1 MSIRHEMEMS
11 GMKKITLIYFSPTKT
26 TETVLR
32 AITQGLAQRL
42 GVSGSEINA
51 INFTSPQVRD
61 TELAPFD
68 DNDIVLLGAP
78 VYAGRLPVD
87 AAVFFTKLKA
97 VGTPAILTVV
107 YGNREYEDALLEL
120 KDVAAACGF
129 IPVSG
134 AAFIGEHSFASTQ
147 IPVAMNRPDENDLK
161 QAEKFGADS
170 GNLLK
175 KSDDLKKMAE
185 LKVPGNF
192 PYKEGMGKGAPDF
205 IRVTDFCTNCG
216 LCAAACPSNAIDAE
230 RGFATIAED
239 CILCCAC
246 IKVCPEHARE
256 MKDGP
261 IKDKAKWL
269 NETCATPKSAQ
280 VFFATEP

>member
-1 MSIRHEMEMS
+1 MSIGHETEMS

-42 GVSGSEINA
+42 EISGSEINA
-51 INFTSPQVRD
+51 INFTSPKVRE
-61 TELAPFD
+61 TVLAPFN

-78 VYAGRLPVD
+78 VYAGRLPAD
-87 AAVFFTKLKA
+87 AADFLKKLKA
-97 VGTPAILTVV
+97 VDTPAILTVV

-120 KDVAAACGF
+120 KDIASACGF

-134 AAFIGEHSFASTQ
+134 ASFIGEHAFASTQ

-161 QAEKFGADS
+161 QAEDYGADS
-170 GNLLK
+170 ANLLK
-175 KSDDLKKMAE
+175 KTNDLKKMAD
-185 LKVPGNF
+185 LKVPGKF

-205 IRVTDFCTNCG
+205 IAVTDFCTNCG
-216 LCAAACPSNAIDAE
+216 LCVTACPSNAIDAE
-230 RGFATIAED
+230 HGFATIVQD

-246 IKVCPEHARE
+246 IKECPEHARV

-261 IKDKAKWL
+261 IKDKARWL
-269 NETCATPKSAQ
+269 NETCSTPKSVQ
-280 VFFATEP
+280 VFFATGP

>member
-1 MSIRHEMEMS
+1 METF

-32 AITQGLAQRL
+32 AITQGLAQSL
-42 GVSGSEINA
+42 EISGSEITA
-51 INFTSPQVRD
+51 VNFTPPEIRD
-61 TELAPFD
+61 TALTPFD

-78 VYAGRLPVD
+78 VYAGRLPAD
-87 AAVFFTKLKA
+87 AADFFKKLTA
-97 VGTPAILTVV
+97 ANTPAILTVV

-120 KDVAAACGF
+120 KDVASACGF

-134 AAFIGEHSFASTQ
+134 AAFIGEHSFASTD

-161 QAEKFGADS
+161 QAENFGADT

-175 KSDDLKKMAE
+175 KTNDLKKISA

-192 PYKEGMGKGAPDF
+192 PYKDGMGKGAPDF
-205 IRVTDFCTNCG
+205 IEVTDSCTNCG
-216 LCAAACPSNAIDAE
+216 ICSTACPSNAIDAD
-230 RGFATIAED
+230 RGFATIAEN

-246 IKVCPEHARE
+246 IKACPEEARL

-261 IKDKAKWL
+261 IKDKARWL
-269 NETCATPKSAQ
+269 NETCSTPKSVQ
-280 VFFATEP
+280 LFFATAP

>member
-1 MSIRHEMEMS
+1 
-11 GMKKITLIYFSPTKT
+11 MKKITLVYFSPTKT

-32 AITQGLAQRL
+32 AITQGLAQSL
-42 GVSGSEINA
+42 EISGSEITA
-51 INFTSPQVRD
+51 VDFTRPEIRD
-61 TELAPFD
+61 TVLAPFE

-78 VYAGRLPVD
+78 VYAGRLPAD
-87 AAVFFTKLKA
+87 AADFLKKLTA
-97 VGTPAILTVV
+97 SDTPAILTVV

-120 KDVAAACGF
+120 KDVASACGF

-134 AAFIGEHSFASTQ
+134 AAFIGEHSFASTD

-161 QAEKFGADS
+161 QAEDFGNNT

-175 KSDDLKKMAE
+175 KTKDLKKITALE
-185 LKVPGNF
+185 VPGNF

-205 IRVTDFCTNCG
+205 IEVTDACTACG
-216 LCAAACPSNAIDAE
+216 ICAAACPSNAIDE
-230 RGFATIAED
+230 ENGFATIAAD

-246 IKVCPEHARE
+246 IKACPEQARL

-261 IKDKAKWL
+261 IKDKARWL
-269 NETCATPKSAQ
+269 NETCSTPKPVQ
-280 VFFATEP
+280 VFFAAES

>member
-1 MSIRHEMEMS
+1 
-11 GMKKITLIYFSPTKT
+11 MKKITLVYFSPTKT

-32 AITQGLAQRL
+32 GITQGLARSL
-42 GVSGSEINA
+42 EISGAEITA
-51 INFTSPQVRD
+51 VNFTSPKIRE
-61 TELAPFD
+61 TELEPFD

-78 VYAGRLPVD
+78 VYAGRLPAD
-87 AAVFFTKLKA
+87 AADFFKKMTA
-97 VGTPAILTVV
+97 AGTPAILTVV

-120 KDVAAACGF
+120 KDIASACGF

-134 AAFIGEHSFASTQ
+134 AAFIGEHSFASTD

-161 QAEKFGADS
+161 QAEDFGADT

-175 KSDDLKKMAE
+175 TTTELKKISA

-205 IRVTDFCTNCG
+205 IEVTDMCTNCG
-216 LCAAACPSNAIDAE
+216 ICATACPTEAIDAE
-230 RGFATIAED
+230 KGYATIAAD

-246 IKVCPEHARE
+246 IKACPEQARL

-261 IKDKAKWL
+261 IKDKARWL
-269 NETCATPKSAQ
+269 NETCSTPKPVQ
-280 VFFATEP
+280 LFFATGV